1 MNIIHMLIPH
11 LPVQVEHRKYGPEAS
26 PKGLVI
32 GGRPWDPSVV
42 LDCCAAAEAA
52 GVTPGMPL
60 ARAALRC
67 PEADFITAD
76 HAAYREVQEEIVATL
91 HQFTDLVETYGL
103 GLFFVEAAQL
113 ARRYPEDAA
122 LADAML
128 AAVREMTD
136 LDLQLGLAEA
146 RFTAEQAALAA
157 RCNHAMIVPSGR
169 GRYFLSSLA
178 LTTLPAEA
186 EILRRLD
193 LLGIR
198 TLGEL
203 AALPRAAVMR
213 QFGAQA
219 GFLHDLAAGV
229 DARPVIPDAP
239 PLELRHQRT
248 FEPPIAD
255 QPALFAATHRMVS
268 ALAETL
274 HRQGYQAQGLRIE
287 LMDTVEQLHTT
298 TTSVEPPTSDPE
310 RLGLR
315 SRSLIERIGLEHP
328 VEALEIIVYPLRPT
342 YLGATQLALFSA
354 SHDQRRRSLQETL
367 RRLRARFGE
376 AVVRI
381 ASLIR
386 PPEPRPIDVR
396 TTEGGAP
403 LLLIYEERSYR
414 VIRIYEH
421 WRERRFW
428 WARPIA
434 RDYYRVEDSGGHV
447 RLIYLDLITH
457 AWWLDRQRML

>member
-1 MNIIHMLIPH
+1 MNIIHVRIPH
-11 LPVQVEHRKYGPEAS
+11 LPVQVEQRKHGPEAS
-26 PKGLVI
+26 PRGLII

-42 LDCCAAAEAA
+42 LDCCATAEAS
-52 GVTPGMPL
+52 GVTPGIPL

-67 PEADFITAD
+67 PDADFVTAD
-76 HAAYREVQEEIVATL
+76 HVAYREAQEEMMAAL

-103 GLFFVEAAQL
+103 GLFFIEVAPL

-122 LADAML
+122 LADAMIT
-128 AAVREMTD
+128 AIREVTGF
-136 LDLQLGLAEA
+136 DLQLGLAEA

-157 RCNHAMIVPSGR
+157 RRNHAMVVPAGR

-178 LTTLPAEA
+178 LTALPAEA

-213 QFGAQA
+213 QFGTQA

-229 DARPVIPDAP
+229 DARPVLPDAP

-248 FEPPIAD
+248 FEPPVAD
-255 QPALFAATHRMVS
+255 QPTLVAATHRMVS

-287 LMDTVEQLHTT
+287 LTDTVERRHTT
-298 TTSVEPPTSDPE
+298 TTSVEPPTSDPA
-310 RLGLR
+310 RLDLR
-315 SRSLIERIGLEHP
+315 SQSLLERIGLEHP
-328 VEALEIIVYPLRPT
+328 VETLEIVIYPLRPT
-342 YLGATQLALFSA
+342 YLGATQLALFPA
-354 SHDQRRRSLQETL
+354 SRDQRRRSLHEAL

-376 AVVRI
+376 AIVRI
-381 ASLIR
+381 ASLVH
-386 PPEPRPIDVR
+386 PPEPCPIDVR
-396 TTEGGAP
+396 TTERGLP
-403 LLLIYEERSYR
+403 TIFVWDERTYR

-428 WARPIA
+428 WARPVA
-434 RDYYRVEDSGGHV
+434 RDYYRLEDCGGHV
-447 RLIYLDLITH
+447 RLIYLDLTTH
-457 AWWLDRQRML
+457 AWRLDRRKMI